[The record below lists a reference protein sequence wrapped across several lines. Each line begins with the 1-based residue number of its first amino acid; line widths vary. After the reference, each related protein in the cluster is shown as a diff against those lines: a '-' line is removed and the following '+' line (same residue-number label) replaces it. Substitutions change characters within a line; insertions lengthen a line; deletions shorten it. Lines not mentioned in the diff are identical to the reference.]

1 MEQMQ
6 QIEAIASALSGGT
19 LSRAEKSGLYT
30 ELADE
35 ENVYALVVG
44 TATQKGPGPLVAQVA
59 ELGERH
65 LVALTD
71 QRLVLLVTSDGGIK
85 PVASHPREEVKSVRL
100 RPGVGVSEVEVIIG
114 GVAAWVIASVAA
126 MDAQRF
132 VETARDALHLPAT
145 IGDEPADAESAAER
159 ELKELKRMLDE
170 GTITRDEYEQL
181 RKPILERMGYQEE
194 DEEEKSKT
202 GIIVGAI
209 IAVLVVILLIWWML
223 ASGGDD
229 EQDELGEDEE
239 VTDETQQEDQDEA
252 PADQGG
258 ADEGA
263 GEQPGAPAQQ
273 APAEEPP
280 ADQPQDQQPPVQQQ
294 PPQEPEDEAAEDE
307 DDGFWP
313 GWPWEWDIFEE
324 EEDQAE
330 EEAPV
335 QEEPEQDELGD
346 DGPAWPWEEDGAWPW
361 EDEGQ
366 WPWE

>member
-19 LSRAEKSGLYT
+19 LSRAEKSGLYN

-44 TATQKGPGPLVAQVA
+44 TASQKGPGPLSVQVA

-71 QRLVLLVTSDGGIK
+71 QRLVLLATSDGGIK

-100 RPGVGVSEVEVIIG
+100 RPGVAVSELEVIVG
-114 GVAAWVIASVAA
+114 GAAAWVISSVAA

-132 VETARDALHLPAT
+132 VETARDALHLPVT

-170 GTITRDEYEQL
+170 GTITREEYEQL

-194 DEEEKSKT
+194 DEEKKSKT
-202 GIIVGAI
+202 GIIVGVI
-209 IAVLVVILLIWWML
+209 VAVVVLILLIWWML
-223 ASGGDD
+223 ASGGGDD
-229 EQDELGEDEE
+229 DQDQDELGDDEE
-239 VTDETQQEDQDEA
+239 VTDETQPEDQDEA
-252 PADQGG
+252 LADQGG
-258 ADEGA
+258 AGDGA
-263 GEQPGAPAQQ
+263 GEQPDAPAQQ

-280 ADQPQDQQPPVQQQ
+280 ADQPQDQQPPAQ
-294 PPQEPEDEAAEDE
+294 QEPEDEAAEDE

-324 EEDQAE
+324 DEDQAE

-335 QEEPEQDELGD
+335 QEEPEQDEAAD
-346 DGPAWPWEEDGAWPW
+346 DGTTWPWEEDGAWPW

>member
-6 QIEAIASALSGGT
+6 QIEAIASALNGGT
-19 LSRAEKSGLYT
+19 LSRAEKSGLYN

-44 TATQKGPGPLVAQVA
+44 TASQKGSGPLSAQVA

-71 QRLVLLVTSDGGIK
+71 QRLVLLATSDGGIK
-85 PVASHPREEVKSVRL
+85 QVSSHPREEVKSVRL
-100 RPGVGVSEVEVIIG
+100 RPGVAVSEMQVIIG
-114 GVAAWVIASVAA
+114 GAAAWVISSVAA

-132 VETARDALHLPAT
+132 VETARDALHLPVT

-170 GTITRDEYEQL
+170 GTITREEYEQL

-194 DEEEKSKT
+194 DEEKKSKT
-202 GIIVGAI
+202 GIIVGVI
-209 IAVLVVILLIWWML
+209 VAVVMLILLIGWML

-229 EQDELGEDEE
+229 DQDQDELGDDEE
-239 VTDETQQEDQDEA
+239 VTDETQPEDQDEA

-258 ADEGA
+258 AGDGA
-263 GEQPGAPAQQ
+263 GEQPDAPAQQ

-280 ADQPQDQQPPVQQQ
+280 VDQPQDQQPPAQ
-294 PPQEPEDEAAEDE
+294 QEPEDEAAEDE

-324 EEDQAE
+324 DEDQAE

-335 QEEPEQDELGD
+335 QEEPEQDESAD
-346 DGPAWPWEEDGAWPW
+346 DGTTWPWEDDGAWPW
-361 EDEGQ
+361 EDEGE